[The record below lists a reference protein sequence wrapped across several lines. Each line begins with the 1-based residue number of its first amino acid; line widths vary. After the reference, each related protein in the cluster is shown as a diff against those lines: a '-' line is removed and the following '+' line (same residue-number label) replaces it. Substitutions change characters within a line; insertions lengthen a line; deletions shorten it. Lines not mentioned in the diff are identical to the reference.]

1 MLSTPA
7 TGTANEPEISTLTW
21 SAGSGGMPASYAVQ
35 VSTSATFSS
44 TVYSQ
49 SGVTSGTSVTTG
61 SLSNLTTYY
70 WEVSATNAN
79 GTSAWSG
86 VWSFTTIITAPGVP
100 VLSTPSTGATSEPI
114 AATLTWSAGGGG
126 TPASYAVQVST
137 SAAFSSTVYSQS
149 GVTGGTSVTTGSL
162 SNLTT
167 YYWEVSA
174 TNANGTSAWSSVWS
188 FTTVITAPGVPVLS
202 TPSTGATSEPIAA
215 TLTWAAGSGGTPA
228 SYSVQVSTSATFSST
243 VYSQSGVTSGTS
255 VTTGSLSNLTT
266 YYWEVS
272 ATNANGTSA
281 WSSIWSFTTVITAPG
296 VPVLSTPSTGTANE
310 PEMPTLTW
318 SAGSGGT
325 PASYAVQVSTSATF
339 SSTVYSQSG
348 VTSGTSVTTG
358 SLSNLTTYYWEVSAT
373 NANGT
378 SAWSSVWSFTTVITA
393 PGVPVLSTPST
404 GTTNEPV
411 AATLT
416 WSVGSGGTPASYAVQ
431 VSTSATFSSTVYSQS
446 GVTSGTSVTTGSLSN
461 LTMYYWEVSAT
472 NANGTSAWSGV
483 WSFTTIITAPGAP
496 VLSTP
501 STGTANEPEIS
512 TLTWSAGSGGTPA
525 SYAVQV
531 STSATFSSTVY
542 SQSGVTSGT
551 SVTTGSLSNL
561 TTYYWEVSATNAN
574 GTSAWS
580 SVWSFTT
587 IITAPGAPTLSTPA
601 NNAANQSVTPT
612 LTWSAGSGG
621 TPASYAVQVSTSA
634 TFSSTVYS
642 QSGVTGGTSVTT
654 GSLSNLTTYYWEV
667 SATNANG
674 TSAWSGVWSFTTI
687 ITAPGAPTLSTPS
700 TGTTNEPEMPTLTW
714 SAGSGGTPAS
724 YAVQVSTSATFSS
737 TVYSQSGVTSGTS
750 VTTGSLSNLTM
761 YYWEVNATNAN
772 GTSAWS
778 GIWSFTT
785 IITEPGV
792 PVLSTPSTGTSG
804 QSVTPTLTWSAGSGG
819 TPASYAV
826 QVSTSATFS
835 STVYSQSGVTGG
847 TSVTTGSLSN
857 LTTYYWEVS
866 ATNANG
872 TSAWSSVWSFT
883 TIITAPGS
891 PTLSTPSTGTANQSV
906 TPTLTWS
913 SGSGGTPASYAV
925 QVSTSAT
932 FSSTVYSQSGVTGGT
947 SVTTGS
953 LSNLTTYYW
962 EVSATNANGISAWSS
977 VWSFTTIITAP
988 GAPTLSTPANNAANQ
1003 SVTPTLTWS
1012 AGGGGTPASYA
1023 VQVSTSAT
1031 FSSTVYSQSGVTG
1044 GTSVTTSSLSNLT
1057 TYYWEVSATNA
1068 NGTSAWSSVWSFT
1081 TIITAP
1087 GAPTLSTP
1095 STGTT
1100 NEPEMPTLT
1109 WAAGSG
1115 GTPASYAVQVS
1126 TSATF
1131 SSTVYSQS
1139 GVTAGHR

>member
-1 MLSTPA
+1 
-7 TGTANEPEISTLTW
+7 
-21 SAGSGGMPASYAVQ
+21 
-35 VSTSATFSS
+35 
-44 TVYSQ
+44 
-49 SGVTSGTSVTTG
+49 
-61 SLSNLTTYY
+61 
-70 WEVSATNAN
+70 
-79 GTSAWSG
+79 
-86 VWSFTTIITAPGVP
+86 
-100 VLSTPSTGATSEPI
+100 
-114 AATLTWSAGGGG
+114 
-126 TPASYAVQVST
+126 
-137 SAAFSSTVYSQS
+137 
-149 GVTGGTSVTTGSL
+149 
-162 SNLTT
+162 
-167 YYWEVSA
+167 
-174 TNANGTSAWSSVWS
+174 
-188 FTTVITAPGVPVLS
+188 
-202 TPSTGATSEPIAA
+202 
-215 TLTWAAGSGGTPA
+215 
-228 SYSVQVSTSATFSST
+228 
-243 VYSQSGVTSGTS
+243 
-255 VTTGSLSNLTT
+255 
-266 YYWEVS
+266 
-272 ATNANGTSA
+272 
-281 WSSIWSFTTVITAPG
+281 
-296 VPVLSTPSTGTANE
+296 
-310 PEMPTLTW
+310 MPTLTW

-378 SAWSSVWSFTTVITA
+378 SAWSSI
-393 PGVPVLSTPST
+393 
-404 GTTNEPV
+404 
-411 AATLT
+411 
-416 WSVGSGGTPASYAVQ
+416 
-431 VSTSATFSSTVYSQS
+431 
-446 GVTSGTSVTTGSLSN
+446 
-461 LTMYYWEVSAT
+461 
-472 NANGTSAWSGV
+472 

-496 VLSTP
+496 TLSSP
-501 STGTANEPEIS
+501 STGVANQSVTP

-587 IITAPGAPTLSTPA
+587 IITAPGSPTLSSPSTGVANQSVTPTLTWSAGSGGTPA
-601 NNAANQSVTPT
+601 SYAVQVSTSATFSSTVYSQSGVTGGTSVTMGSLSNLTTYYWEVSATNANGTSAWSGVWSFTTIITAPGSPTLSSPSTGVANQSVTPT

-674 TSAWSGVWSFTTI
+674 TSAWSSVWSFTTI
-687 ITAPGAPTLSTPS
+687 ITAPGSPTLSTPATGTANEPEIPTLTWAAGSGGTPASYAVQVSTSVTFSSTVYSQSGVTGGTSVTTGSLSNLTTYYWEVSATNANGTSAWSSVWSFTTVITAPGVPVLSTPS
-700 TGTTNEPEMPTLTW
+700 TGTSGQSVTPTLTW
-714 SAGSGGTPAS
+714 SAGGGGTPAS

-737 TVYSQSGVTSGTS
+737 TVYSQSGVTGGTS
-750 VTTGSLSNLTM
+750 VTTSSLSNLTT

-872 TSAWSSVWSFT
+872 TSAWSGVWSFT

-891 PTLSTPSTGTANQSV
+891 PTLSSPSTGVANQSV

-913 SGSGGTPASYAV
+913 AGSGGTPASYAV

-962 EVSATNANGISAWSS
+962 K
-977 VWSFTTIITAP
+977 
-988 GAPTLSTPANNAANQ
+988 
-1003 SVTPTLTWS
+1003 
-1012 AGGGGTPASYA
+1012 
-1023 VQVSTSAT
+1023 
-1031 FSSTVYSQSGVTG
+1031 
-1044 GTSVTTSSLSNLT
+1044 
-1057 TYYWEVSATNA
+1057 
-1068 NGTSAWSSVWSFT
+1068 
-1081 TIITAP
+1081 
-1087 GAPTLSTP
+1087 
-1095 STGTT
+1095 
-1100 NEPEMPTLT
+1100 
-1109 WAAGSG
+1109 
-1115 GTPASYAVQVS
+1115 
-1126 TSATF
+1126 
-1131 SSTVYSQS
+1131 
-1139 GVTAGHR
+1139 